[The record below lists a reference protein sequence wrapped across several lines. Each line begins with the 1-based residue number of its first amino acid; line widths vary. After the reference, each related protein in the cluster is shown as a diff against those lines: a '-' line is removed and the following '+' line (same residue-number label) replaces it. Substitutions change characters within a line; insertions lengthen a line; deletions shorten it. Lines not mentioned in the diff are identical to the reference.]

1 VIVFLASLASAQT
14 APAPAPAPTAQQP
27 AAHKPAPHTDKAIHT
42 AVDQLYGKDIPT
54 AGVCID
60 RDVEL
65 PAYFGGDPVP
75 VGVKRGAKGCT
86 LVGVMVGGML
96 RKPESASVAS
106 LDPEAWK
113 GLDGPTRA
121 KVLVAWTDQVLLAFA
136 APDGADI
143 APAKVTKT
151 AITFAR
157 GYVRRDEPSRT
168 TVHAI
173 GNFAFALDG
182 TLTGTPTEKV
192 DKRWT
197 TSTYTRAE
205 TLIDVDQNVVETGLE
220 TKGGIIRECFAKVWE
235 HTPDLTGRVVLRWSI
250 NEGKTENVSLVNM
263 PGDATPNKN
272 LANCYAN
279 AVNGIQWPSAE
290 KGEVVWVFAIDRR
303 EVAPSG

>member
-1 VIVFLASLASAQT
+1 MIAFLASLAFAQT
-14 APAPAPAPTAQQP
+14 TPAPAPAPP
-27 AAHKPAPHTDKAIHT
+27 AAPKPAPHTEKAIHD

-60 RDVEL
+60 RSVDL
-65 PAYFGGDPVP
+65 PDGFGGDPVP

-96 RKPESASVAS
+96 RKPESAAVAS

-113 GLDGPTRA
+113 SLDGQTRA
-121 KVLVAWTDQVLLAFA
+121 KALVAWTDQILLAFA

-173 GNFAFALDG
+173 GNYAYALDG
-182 TLTGTPTEKV
+182 TLTGTPTEKI

-205 TLIDVDQNVVETGLE
+205 TLIDVDTNVVESGLE
-220 TKGGIIRECFAKVWE
+220 TKGGIIRECFAKEWE
-235 HTPDLTGRVVLRWSI
+235 RNPNLTGRVVLRWTI
-250 NEGKTENVSLVNM
+250 NEGRSEDVSLVNM
-263 PGDATPNKN
+263 PGDAMPNKN

-279 AVNGIQWPSAE
+279 AVNAIQWPSAA
-290 KGEVVWVFAIDRR
+290 KGSVVWVFAIDRR
-303 EVAPSG
+303 EVAASG